1 MVTNFRD
8 STACRR
14 RTLLLGA
21 CGTWLGLAT
30 PARAQPTAYPERPV
44 RIVSV
49 SGAGTGVDDFTR
61 LAASY
66 LSQKT
71 GQNFY
76 VENRPGANSI
86 LASDHVA
93 KAAPDGYTLL
103 LTAASAITANPY
115 LYKKLPYDANKDL
128 VPIAR
133 MSVVPIVVM
142 VPAASPH
149 RSLEALM
156 AAARSQPG
164 KLSYGTSTAGYKVMV
179 AAINGLAQVRALEIP
194 YKSSTALLPDL
205 LGGTLDYAM
214 LEVSQAVPQVEGG
227 KLRALA
233 VSSPM
238 RVAALPD
245 VPTLNE
251 LGLGDATLTSWLGLF
266 APAGTPRAIV
276 DKLSLL
282 AVQFVASPEAR
293 LHFTRRGTAAYP
305 AASGEFAK
313 SILEDQARWK
323 HYITTTGLQPE

>member
-1 MVTNFRD
+1 MVTSFRD
-8 STACRR
+8 STVRHRLA
-14 RTLLLGA
+14 LLASL
-21 CGTWLGLAT
+21 CGTWLGLAA
-30 PARAQPTAYPERPV
+30 PATAQQAAYPEHPV

-61 LAASY
+61 LAATY
-66 LSQKT
+66 LSRKT

-93 KAAPDGYTLL
+93 KATPDGYTLL
-103 LTAASAITANPY
+103 LAAASAVTANPY

-133 MSVVPIVVM
+133 MSVVPIVVT
-142 VPAASPH
+142 VPATSPY
-149 RSLEALM
+149 RSLDALM

-164 KLSYGTSTAGYKVMV
+164 KLSYGTSTTGYKVMT
-179 AAINGLAQVRALEIP
+179 AAINGLAQVQALEIP
-194 YKSSTALLPDL
+194 YKSSSALLPDL
-205 LGGTLDYAM
+205 IGGTLDYAM

-266 APAGTPRAIV
+266 APAGTPRAVV
-276 DKLSLL
+276 DKLSQL
-282 AVQFVASPEAR
+282 AVEFVASPEAKT
-293 LHFTRRGTAAYP
+293 HFTRRGTAAYP

-313 SILEDQARWK
+313 AILEDQARWK
-323 HYITTTGLQPE
+323 HYITTAGLQPE

>member
-1 MVTNFRD
+1 MVKNSQE
-8 STACRR
+8 STARHRR
-14 RTLLLGA
+14 SVLASL
-21 CGTWLGLAT
+21 CCTWLGLSV
-30 PARAQPTAYPERPV
+30 PAMAQPASYPAHPV

-61 LAASY
+61 LAATY
-66 LSQKT
+66 LSRKT

-93 KAAPDGYTLL
+93 KAVPDGYTLL
-103 LTAASAITANPY
+103 LTAASAVTANPY

-142 VPAASPH
+142 VPATSPY
-149 RSLEALM
+149 RSMEALM
-156 AAARSQPG
+156 AGARAQPG
-164 KLSYGTSTAGYKVMV
+164 KLSYGTSTTGYKVMV
-179 AAINGLAQVRALEIP
+179 AAINGLAKVQALEIP
-194 YKSSTALLPDL
+194 YKSSAALLPDL
-205 LGGTLDYAM
+205 ISGTLDYAM

-266 APAGTPRAIV
+266 APAGTPRAVV

-282 AVQFVASPEAR
+282 AVEFVSSPEANR
-293 LHFTRRGTAAYP
+293 HFTQRGTAAYP

-313 SILEDQARWK
+313 AILDDQARWK